1 MAHGCPSSTLWPINL
16 ILEHGTHCSPVCQ
29 KVLKHFCP
37 HSPFQW
43 CKNGH
48 PLSSFQWWILHVL
61 SFLPLSSVSLTL
73 LLLLLLLPLLIFP
86 FCYWDQSSKNSKDT
100 PPPNRVPRE
109 YKSFKLLGESGSI
122 EQLWERSSIHPSIH
136 PSNHCQ
142 EAMAHGSNNLWIHM
156 LSYIDWE
163 KTCDVQ
169 LALCDDSLSR
179 LWLFTH
185 KTVECLSYFD

>member
-100 PPPNRVPRE
+100 PPPTECQENIKVL
-109 YKSFKLLGESGSI
+109 SCWGS
-122 EQLWERSSIHPSIH
+122 QAPLNNCGKDLPSIHPSIH
-136 PSNHCQ
+136 PITAKRQWHM
-142 EAMAHGSNNLWIHM
+142 EATIYG
-156 LSYIDWE
+156 YI
-163 KTCDVQ
+163 C
-169 LALCDDSLSR
+169 
-179 LWLFTH
+179 
-185 KTVECLSYFD
+185 CLI